1 MVNGMHVY
9 GWPISAKVAAHDWNS
24 QRTTRFPQEGFEIG
38 QNRNFGKVIPNGVEG
53 RDSRSNAYAGRSY
66 AEAVKITKPTT
77 DEVGRGLSMSWG
89 GHNRMDD
96 WLSKSAVGTLK
107 QFESVESVNQKLEAR
122 GFNFSSTFMGGK
134 QIVWSFESTCDRD
147 GFISNSFF
155 WRDCFSSMEAWK
167 EQVRSSSLDKIRWID
182 IHGVP
187 LSCWYANLSCEV
199 TVKKGNLFFPVKL
212 IEHHVPVTD
221 RWVNK
226 VLGLR
231 PGVSNLNQISSWGA
245 FDPVPVGKQRL
256 FGDDGHGVREK
267 VGGTKKVMSTKRG
280 LQESRQGVRE
290 KSTGSS
296 SPAWEQ
302 RDGHMGKAD
311 KGKSRWTQCQKPT
324 LRRQIREGGV
334 KIDKVR
340 NSAYESSTDDSES
353 MVRGG
358 QSGFGPWAKKNLILG
373 ESSKRQNGS
382 GLAQDSF
389 ILPYQ
394 KEKKRPSEISSDSD
408 FSSGDVSCAGLVR
421 KGSSG
426 DVDEGLEKD
435 VNLWNRA
442 DNTIL
447 SNGRNL
453 SSIQMVQET
462 QLNHKQGIDIVVDLR
477 SQDINGKE
485 SKGREEDS
493 ERENTSEAEEK
504 SQGQSIKGKKTGMG
518 DSAKLRKDRKPK
530 KIRGQSSV
538 SPFKV
543 QHRMVNRRSHN
554 SNKISISK
562 SKFKKRVGDAG
573 EEAQG

>member
-1 MVNGMHVY
+1 MRV
-9 GWPISAKVAAHDWNS
+9 
-24 QRTTRFPQEGFEIG
+24 PQENVGIG
-38 QNRNFGKVIPNGVEG
+38 QNKISGKGIPNGVEG

-77 DEVGRGLSMSWG
+77 EEVGRGLSMSWG
-89 GHNRMDD
+89 GHYEMED

-187 LSCWYANLSCEV
+187 LSCWCNTFFKKLGGQVGEVIRIEEDTESKIRLDLGRILVLAPVDANLSCEV
-199 TVKKGNLFFPVKL
+199 TVKKGNQVFPVKL
-212 IEHHVPVTD
+212 VEHQVPVTD
-221 RWVNK
+221 KWVNK

-245 FDPVPVGKQRL
+245 FDPVPAGKQRL
-256 FGDDGHGVREK
+256 FGDDGQGVRK
-267 VGGTKKVMSTKRG
+267 IVGGTKKNMSTKRG

-290 KSTGSS
+290 KSSGSS
-296 SPAWEQ
+296 STAWEQ
-302 RDGHMGKAD
+302 REERRGKAE

-324 LRRQIREGGV
+324 LRRQISVGGV
-334 KIDKVR
+334 KLDKVR
-340 NSAYESSTDDSES
+340 NSAYVSSTDDSDS
-353 MVRGG
+353 MGRGG
-358 QSGFGPWAKKNLILG
+358 QSGFGPWAQKNLILG
-373 ESSKRQNGS
+373 ESSKRQIGS

-394 KEKKRPSEISSDSD
+394 KEKKRPSEKSSDSD
-408 FSSGDVSCAGLVR
+408 LSSGDVSCAGLVR

-435 VNLWNRA
+435 VNFWNRE

-453 SSIQMVQET
+453 SSI
-462 QLNHKQGIDIVVDLR
+462 
-477 SQDINGKE
+477 
-485 SKGREEDS
+485 
-493 ERENTSEAEEK
+493 
-504 SQGQSIKGKKTGMG
+504 
-518 DSAKLRKDRKPK
+518 
-530 KIRGQSSV
+530 
-538 SPFKV
+538 
-543 QHRMVNRRSHN
+543 
-554 SNKISISK
+554 
-562 SKFKKRVGDAG
+562 
-573 EEAQG
+573 